1 MPVGA
6 KCESSG
12 RLAAGRRLGAA
23 ATAALVLVVAMPLT
37 AQASVS
43 STPEPTAAVAGGVY
57 ALAQVG
63 DLTIVGGKFG
73 KVGGKVRSNVAAIGV
88 DGKVDPTFLPAT
100 DGKVDA
106 LAVSSDG
113 STVYIGGAFTTV
125 NGVPRANL
133 AAVDS
138 STGALIE
145 SWRADTGGLNPSVKA
160 LTVFGDRLYVGGS
173 FGSIDGTGL
182 KRLVALDAAGNVDRS
197 FSARANRTVRE
208 VKVSPD
214 GSIVYAGGA
223 FTKLGG
229 QSRFTA
235 GSVDASTGNA
245 TSFVPAVDGGNVVTI
260 GLSPDGSLFFAS
272 TDNNTVFA
280 FQPGVSNSPKW
291 LVKMSGNTQAMAV
304 SDTEIY
310 MGGHF
315 SQVITTKTKRA
326 YFASLNT
333 ADGSVTSWNPQATGG
348 KMGVWALLIDGT
360 QLHAGG
366 VFAQFNGVS
375 QRGYARF
382 TGSP

>member
-1 MPVGA
+1 MGA
-6 KCESSG
+6 VKGITG
-12 RLAAGRRLGAA
+12 RSTVGRRLGAA
-23 ATAALVLVVAMPLT
+23 TVSALALVVAMPLM
-37 AQASVS
+37 AYASVS
-43 STPEPTAAVAGGVY
+43 SAPDSTAKVAGGVF
-57 ALAQVG
+57 ALAQAG

-73 KVGGKVRSNVAAIGV
+73 KVGGKPRSNVAAIGV
-88 DGKVDPTFLPAT
+88 DGKVDPNFLPAT

-113 STVYIGGAFTTV
+113 STVYIGGRFTTV

-145 SWRADTGGLNPSVKA
+145 SWRADTGGLKPDVKA
-160 LTVFGDRLYVGGS
+160 LTVFGDRLYVGGA

-182 KRLVALDAAGNVDRS
+182 GRLVALDTAGDVDRT
-197 FSARANRTVRE
+197 FSARANRTVQE

-229 QSRFTA
+229 QPRFTA
-235 GSVDASTGNA
+235 GSVFASTGAA
-245 TSFVPAVDGGNVVTI
+245 TSFVPTVDGGNVVTI

-333 ADGSVTSWNPQATGG
+333 ADGSVTSWDPQATGG
-348 KMGVWALLIDGT
+348 KMGVWALLIDGSH
-360 QLHAGG
+360 LHAGG
-366 VFAQFNGVS
+366 VFSQFNGVS